1 VSDESSVEDV
11 RFKPIVEQL
20 PLVVYVDELDERS
33 SALYVSPMI
42 ERLLGYTAQEWLA
55 DPDLFVRCL
64 HPDDRDRVLVD
75 VARRNE
81 SGRSVPSSDYRLIA
95 RDGSV
100 VWVCDDE
107 VVVRD
112 GDGKPRYAQGYLQ
125 DITERRESSTRLELL
140 VGILSAAVNGLS
152 AEDAVSAAVDRLGAF
167 FPDVR
172 VNYCTV
178 TPQRQLKPQYATL
191 HPKLPPA
198 GTEPIDLDD
207 EYLWLLG
214 QGQAVAVDDVGSEI
228 RFGKLVTTL
237 TAGGVRA
244 FLDVPLRREG
254 RLAGVLCFD
263 AAAPRRW
270 TPFELNALGEVA
282 DQLAVILSG
291 ATAQAER
298 ERVERDLR
306 RRDAILEAVS
316 RSAERL
322 LLEPTWREA
331 APKVLEELGQAVGAS
346 RAYLFENGVAPDGAA
361 ITSQRAEWVADG
373 IHAELDNPVMQELR
387 LADVGLERFAQIV
400 GRDEVFAANIR
411 DLPTGERPLFE
422 AQDIR
427 SVMTVPVFVDGAWW
441 GFVGF
446 DDCIAERDWTP
457 AETDALRTAASLVA
471 AAIRREHSEAVLREH
486 EQKLRAVF
494 ETALDAIFITNGA
507 REYVDANPAGCDLL
521 GVAKRDL
528 LGRRIDDFAP
538 PDRLETIDADWK
550 QYLAGGPTMSQS
562 QIQRTDGERRELDVS
577 ARPHFLP
584 GLNIAFARDI
594 TDRKRLENELLNA
607 QKLESI
613 GRLAGGVA
621 HDFNNLLT
629 AIGGYTSLLLERV
642 NGDATLA
649 HDLGEI
655 RRATERA
662 GELTR
667 QLLAFGRR
675 QVLQP
680 RVFDLN
686 DVLTEVGSLLQRLLG
701 EHVELELELAPAPA
715 TVRADPGQL
724 EQVVV
729 NLAVNARDAMPD
741 GGRLSISIR
750 EVELPGGTFVE
761 LRAADT
767 GVGMDAETLERIFEP
782 FFTTREQGVGLGL
795 ASVYGIVRQSGG
807 DVVAASEPGNGT
819 TFTVRLPRIDEQPPA
834 AELAPAAETQTGSET
849 ILLVEDEDVV
859 RALTQRVLERCGYTV
874 LSCAN
879 GADAVELAAGH
890 SEPIHLLLTDVVM
903 PGLRGHEVA
912 EQVVSS
918 RPGIKVLYMS
928 GYADEALLGAA
939 AIAGPA
945 LIEKPF
951 AVDTLARRVREA
963 LEAASDT
970 IPATRA

>member
-1 VSDESSVEDV
+1 MQFRS
-11 RFKPIVEQL
+11 IVEQL

-33 SALYVSPMI
+33 SARYVSPLI
-42 ERLLGYTAQEWLA
+42 ERLLGYTAEEWLA

-64 HPDDRDRVLVD
+64 HPDDRQRVLFD
-75 VARRNE
+75 IARRNE
-81 SGRSVPSSDYRLIA
+81 SGNSTPVSDYRLIA
-95 RDGSV
+95 RDGAI

-112 GDGKPRYAQGYLQ
+112 ADGTPRYAQGYLQ
-125 DITERRESSTRLELL
+125 DVTERHESSTRLELL
-140 VGILSAAVNGLS
+140 VGILSAAVDGLS
-152 AEDAVSAAVDRLGAF
+152 PEEAVRAAVDRLAAF

-172 VNYCTV
+172 VSFCLV
-178 TPQRQLKPQYATL
+178 TPQRHLEPQYASL
-191 HPKLPPA
+191 HSALPPP
-198 GTEPIDLDD
+198 GGGPLDLDD

-214 QGQAVAVDDVGSEI
+214 QGQAVAVDDVRSEI
-228 RFGKLVTTL
+228 RFRRLVDRL
-237 TAGGVRA
+237 AAGGVGA
-244 FLDVPLRREG
+244 FLDVPLRRDG
-254 RLAGVLCFD
+254 RLAAVLCFD

-270 TPFELNALGEVA
+270 SRYELNALGEVA
-282 DQLAVILSG
+282 DQLAVILAG
-291 ATAQAER
+291 ANARVER

-331 APKVLEELGQAVGAS
+331 APSVLEELGTAVGAS
-346 RAYLFENGVAPDGAA
+346 RAYLFENDVASDGTVV
-361 ITSQRAEWVADG
+361 TSQRAEWVASG
-373 IHAELDNPVMQELR
+373 IKPQRANPVMQELR
-387 LADVGLERFAQIV
+387 FSDVGLGRFEQLV
-400 GRDEVFAANIR
+400 GKDEVYAVNVCDLARDERA
-411 DLPTGERPLFE
+411 LFE
-422 AQDIR
+422 EVDIR
-427 SVMTVPVFVDGAWW
+427 SVMTVPIFVEGIWW

-446 DDCIAERDWTP
+446 DDRVAERDWTP

-471 AAIRREHSEAVLREH
+471 AAIKRERSEAVLREH

-494 ETALDAIFITNGA
+494 ETALDAIFITNDA

-528 LGRRIDDFAP
+528 LGRRIDDFAAA
-538 PDRLETIDADWK
+538 DRLETIDAEWEA
-550 QYLAGGPTMSQS
+550 YVSGGPTMSES
-562 QIQRTDGERRELDVS
+562 RIRRANGEHRELDVS
-577 ARPHFLP
+577 ARPQFLP
-584 GLNIAFARDI
+584 GLNIAFARDV

-607 QKLESI
+607 QRLESI

-629 AIGGYTSLLLERV
+629 AIGGYTALLLERA
-642 NGDATLA
+642 NGDAALA

-662 GELTR
+662 GELTN

-680 RVFDLN
+680 RAVDLN
-686 DVLTEVGSLLQRLLG
+686 EILSEVGSLLQRLLG
-701 EHVELELELAPAPA
+701 EHVELELLPAPAPA

-724 EQVVV
+724 EQVIV

-741 GGRLSISIR
+741 GGQLQIAIDD
-750 EVELPGGTFVE
+750 VELPEGAFVE

-767 GVGMDAETLERIFEP
+767 GVGMDAETLGRIFEP
-782 FFTTREQGVGLGL
+782 FFTTREEGVGLGL

-807 DVVAASEPGNGT
+807 DVAAVSEPGHGT
-819 TFTVRLPRIDEQPPA
+819 TFTVRLPRIDEPPA
-834 AELAPAAETQTGSET
+834 PIVAVAAPVADAQTGTET

-859 RALTQRVLERCGYTV
+859 RTLTQRVLERCGYTV

-890 SEPIHLLLTDVVM
+890 SDPIHLLLTDVVM

-912 EQVVSS
+912 EHVVAS
-918 RPGIKVLYMS
+918 RPEIKVLYMS

-963 LEAASDT
+963 LEVASDT
-970 IPATRA
+970 ISATRA

>member
-1 VSDESSVEDV
+1 M
-11 RFKPIVEQL
+11 RFQPIVEQL
-20 PLVVYVDELDERS
+20 PLVVYVDQLDERS

-42 ERLLGYTAQEWLA
+42 ERLLGYTAEEWLA
-55 DPDLFVRCL
+55 DPDLFVRCV
-64 HPDDRDRVLVD
+64 HPDDRERVLVD

-81 SGRSVPSSDYRLIA
+81 SGRSVPSSDYRMIA

-107 VVVRD
+107 VVVRGVD
-112 GDGKPRYAQGYLQ
+112 GEPRYAQGYLQ

-152 AEDAVSAAVDRLGAF
+152 PEEAVRAAVDRLGTF
-167 FPDVR
+167 FSDVR
-172 VNYCTV
+172 VNFCTV
-178 TPQRQLKPQYATL
+178 TPQRQLLTQYATL
-191 HPKLPPA
+191 HPELPPA
-198 GTEPIDLDD
+198 GDEPLEPDD

-214 QGQAVAVDDVGSEI
+214 QGQAVAVDDVRAEI
-228 RFGKLVTTL
+228 RFRQLVTKL
-237 TAGGVRA
+237 AAGGVGA

-254 RLAGVLCFD
+254 RLAAVLCFD
-263 AAAPRRW
+263 SPTPRRW
-270 TPFELNALGEVA
+270 TRYELNALGEVA
-282 DQLAVILSG
+282 DQLAVILAG
-291 ATAQAER
+291 ATARADR

-331 APKVLEELGQAVGAS
+331 APSVLEELGTAVGAS
-346 RAYLFENGVAPDGAA
+346 RAYLFENGVAPDGAVV
-361 ITSQRAEWVADG
+361 TSQRAEWVAAG
-373 IHAELDNPVMQELR
+373 IQPELDNSVMQEMR
-387 LADVGLERFAQIV
+387 FADVGLERFEEMV
-400 GRDEVFAANIR
+400 GRDEIFVADVR
-411 DLPTGERPLFE
+411 DLPAGERPLFE
-422 AQDIR
+422 AQGIR
-427 SVMTVPVFVDGAWW
+427 AVMTVPVFVEGAWW

-446 DDCIAERDWTP
+446 DDCVAERDWTP
-457 AETDALRTAASLVA
+457 AEIDALRTAASLVA
-471 AAIRREHSEAVLREH
+471 AAIRRERSEAILRTH

-494 ETALDAIFITNGA
+494 ETALDAIFITNHR
-507 REYVDANPAGCDLL
+507 REYVDANPAACELL

-528 LGRRIDDFAP
+528 LGQRIDDFAP
-538 PDRLETIDADWK
+538 PERLATMEAEWEE
-550 QYLAGGPTMSQS
+550 YLAGGPTMSQRL
-562 QIQRTDGERRELDVS
+562 IQRADGEVREVDVS
-577 ARPHFLP
+577 ARPHFVP

-629 AIGGYTSLLLERV
+629 AIGGYTSLLLQRA
-642 NGDATLA
+642 NGDAALA

-655 RRATERA
+655 SRATERA
-662 GELTR
+662 GELTH

-686 DVLTEVGSLLQRLLG
+686 DVLAGVGSLLQRLLG
-701 EHVELELELAPAPA
+701 EHVELELRPAPAAA

-741 GGRLSISIR
+741 GGRLTLSIG
-750 EVELPGGTFVE
+750 EVELPEGTFVE

-807 DVVAASEPGNGT
+807 DVSATSEPGGGT
-819 TFTVRLPRIDEQPPA
+819 TFTVRLPRIDEQPT
-834 AELAPAAETQTGSET
+834 AEERTPRADTQTGTET

-859 RALTQRVLERCGYTV
+859 RTLTQRVLERCGYTV

-879 GADAVELAAGH
+879 GADAIELAGAH
-890 SEPIHLLLTDVVM
+890 AEPIHLLLTDVVM

-912 EQVVSS
+912 ERVVAS

-963 LEAASDT
+963 LEAESDT
-970 IPATRA
+970 ISATRA

>member
-1 VSDESSVEDV
+1 M

-33 SALYVSPMI
+33 TALYVSPMI
-42 ERLLGYTAQEWLA
+42 ERLLGYTAEEWLA

-64 HPDDRDRVLVD
+64 HPDDRERVLVD

-81 SGRSVPSSDYRLIA
+81 SGRSVPLSDYRLIA
-95 RDGSV
+95 RNGSV

-112 GDGKPRYAQGYLQ
+112 ADGKPRYAQGYLQ
-125 DITERRESSTRLELL
+125 DVTERRESSTRLELL

-152 AEDAVSAAVDRLGAF
+152 ADDAIRSAVDKLGTF

-172 VNYCTV
+172 VNFCTV
-178 TPQRQLKPQYATL
+178 TPQRQLVPQYATL

-198 GTEPIDLDD
+198 GDEALEIDD

-214 QGQAVAVDDVGSEI
+214 QGQPVAVNDVQSEI

-237 TAGGVRA
+237 ANGGVGA
-244 FLDVPLRREG
+244 FLDVPLRSEG
-254 RLAGVLCFD
+254 RLAAVLCFD
-263 AAAPRRW
+263 APEPRRW

-291 ATAQAER
+291 ATDRAER
-298 ERVERDLR
+298 ERVERDLH

-331 APKVLEELGQAVGAS
+331 APDVLEELGTAVGAS
-346 RAYLFENGVAPDGAA
+346 RAYLFENGVAPDGTAV
-361 ITSQRAEWVADG
+361 TSQRAEWVAAG
-373 IHAELDNPVMQELR
+373 IRPELENPIMQEMR
-387 LADVGLERFAQIV
+387 FADVGLERFEQIV
-400 GRDEVFAANIR
+400 GRDEVFAANVR
-411 DLPTGERPLFE
+411 DLPPAERPLFE

-427 SVMTVPVFVDGAWW
+427 SVMTVPVFVEGAWW

-446 DDCIAERDWTP
+446 DDCVAERDWAP

-471 AAIRREHSEAVLREH
+471 AAIQRERSEAVLREH

-494 ETALDAIFITNGA
+494 ETALDAIFITNDA
-507 REYVDANPAGCDLL
+507 REYVDANPAACDLL
-521 GVAKRDL
+521 GLAKRDL
-528 LGRRIDDFAP
+528 LGRRIDDFSSAE
-538 PDRLETIDADWK
+538 RLETIDADWE
-550 QYLAGGPTMSQS
+550 QYLLGGPTMSERQVL
-562 QIQRTDGERRELDVS
+562 RADGGLREVDVS

-686 DVLTEVGSLLQRLLG
+686 DVLTDVGTLLQRLLG
-701 EHVELELELAPAPA
+701 EHVELALEPAPAPA

-729 NLAVNARDAMPD
+729 NLAVNARDAMPH
-741 GGRLSISIR
+741 GGRLTISIGK
-750 EVELPGGTFVE
+750 VELPGGTFVE
-761 LRAADT
+761 LQATDT
-767 GVGMDAETLERIFEP
+767 GIGMDAETLERIFEP

-807 DVVAASEPGNGT
+807 EVTATSEPGRGT
-819 TFTVRLPRIDEQPPA
+819 TFTVRLPRIDEQPRA
-834 AELAPAAETQTGSET
+834 VVVAPAADAETGSET

-879 GADAVELAAGH
+879 GADAVDLAGAH
-890 SEPIHLLLTDVVM
+890 AEPIHLLLTDVVM

-912 EQVVSS
+912 EQVVES
-918 RPGIKVLYMS
+918 RPDIKVLYMS
-928 GYADEALLGAA
+928 GYADQALLDAA
-939 AIAGPA
+939 AIAGSA

-951 AVDTLARRVREA
+951 AVEALARRVREA
-963 LEAASDT
+963 LEAVSDT

>member
-1 VSDESSVEDV
+1 MEDV
-11 RFKPIVEQL
+11 QFRSIVEQL

-33 SALYVSPMI
+33 SALYVSPLI
-42 ERLLGYTAQEWLA
+42 ERLLGYTAEEWLA

-64 HPDDRDRVLVD
+64 HPDDRERVLAD
-75 VARRNE
+75 IARRNE
-81 SGRSVPSSDYRLIA
+81 SGNSTPVSDYRLIA
-95 RDGSV
+95 RDRSI

-112 GDGKPRYAQGYLQ
+112 ADGKPRYAQGYLQ
-125 DITERRESSTRLELL
+125 DVTERHESSTRLELL
-140 VGILSAAVNGLS
+140 VGILSAAVDGLS
-152 AEDAVSAAVDRLGAF
+152 PDEAVRAAVDRLAAF

-172 VNYCTV
+172 VSFCTL
-178 TPQRQLKPQYATL
+178 TARRHLQPEYSTL
-191 HPKLPPA
+191 HSTLPPA
-198 GTEPIDLDD
+198 SGEPLDLDD

-214 QGQAVAVDDVGSEI
+214 QGQAVAVEDVRSEI
-228 RFGKLVTTL
+228 RFRRLVGRL
-237 TAGGVRA
+237 AAGGVGA
-244 FLDVPLRREG
+244 FLDVPLRRDG
-254 RLAGVLCFD
+254 RLAAVLCFD
-263 AAAPRRW
+263 AHSPRTW
-270 TPFELNALGEVA
+270 TRYELNALGEVA

-291 ATAQAER
+291 ATARAER

-331 APKVLEELGQAVGAS
+331 APSVLEELGTAVGAS
-346 RAYLFENGVAPDGAA
+346 RAYLFENGVAPDGAVV
-361 ITSQRAEWVADG
+361 TSQRAEWVAAG
-373 IHAELDNPVMQELR
+373 IKPELDNPILQMMR
-387 LADVGLERFAQIV
+387 FADVGLDRFEELV
-400 GRDEVFAANIR
+400 GRDEVFAANVR
-411 DLPTGERPLFE
+411 DLPSGERVVFE
-422 AQDIR
+422 AQSVR
-427 SVMTVPVFVDGAWW
+427 SVMTVPVFVEGCWW

-446 DDCIAERDWTP
+446 DDCVAEREWTP

-471 AAIRREHSEAVLREH
+471 AAIRRERSEAVLREH

-494 ETALDAIFITNGA
+494 ETALDAIFITNDA
-507 REYVDANPAGCDLL
+507 REYVDANPAACDLL

-538 PDRLETIDADWK
+538 AERLQTLDADWTA
-550 QYLAGGPTMSQS
+550 YISGGPTMSES
-562 QIQRTDGERRELDVS
+562 RIRRANGEHREIDVS
-577 ARPHFLP
+577 ARPQFLP
-584 GLNIAFARDI
+584 GLNIAFARDV

-629 AIGGYTSLLLERV
+629 AIGGYTSLLLQRA
-642 NGDATLA
+642 NGDAALA

-662 GELTR
+662 GELTH

-686 DVLTEVGSLLQRLLG
+686 DVLTNVGSLLQRLLG
-701 EHVELELELAPAPA
+701 EHVELELERASGPA

-724 EQVVV
+724 EQVIV

-741 GGRLSISIR
+741 GGRLQISIR
-750 EVELPGGTFVE
+750 DVELPEGPFVE
-761 LRAADT
+761 LRATDT
-767 GVGMDAETLERIFEP
+767 GVGMDAETLGRIFEP

-807 DVVAASEPGNGT
+807 DVVAVSEPGTGT
-819 TFTVRLPRIDEQPPA
+819 TFTVRLPRIDEEPA
-834 AELAPAAETQTGSET
+834 AAAATVAPVAETQTGTET

-879 GADAVELAAGH
+879 GADAVELATGH
-890 SEPIHLLLTDVVM
+890 AEPIHLLLTDVVM

>member
-1 VSDESSVEDV
+1 MQFRS
-11 RFKPIVEQL
+11 IVEQL

-33 SALYVSPMI
+33 SARYVSPLI
-42 ERLLGYTAQEWLA
+42 ERLLGYTAEEWLA

-64 HPDDRDRVLVD
+64 HRDDRQRVLFD
-75 VARRNE
+75 IARRNE
-81 SGRSVPSSDYRLIA
+81 SGNSTPVSDYRLIA
-95 RDGSV
+95 RDGSI

-112 GDGKPRYAQGYLQ
+112 ADGNPRYAQGYLQ
-125 DITERRESSTRLELL
+125 DVTERHESSTRLELL
-140 VGILSAAVNGLS
+140 VGILSAAVDGLS
-152 AEDAVSAAVDRLGAF
+152 PEEAVRAAVDRLSAF

-172 VNYCTV
+172 VSFCVV
-178 TPQRQLKPQYATL
+178 TPRRHLEPQYASL
-191 HPKLPPA
+191 HPALPPP
-198 GTEPIDLDD
+198 GGGPLDLDD

-214 QGQAVAVDDVGSEI
+214 QGQAVAVDDVRSEI
-228 RFGKLVTTL
+228 RFGRLVARL
-237 TAGGVRA
+237 AAGGVGA
-244 FLDVPLRREG
+244 FLDVPLRRDG
-254 RLAGVLCFD
+254 RLAAVLCFD

-270 TPFELNALGEVA
+270 SRYELNALGEVA
-282 DQLAVILSG
+282 DQLAVILAG
-291 ATAQAER
+291 ANARVER

-331 APKVLEELGQAVGAS
+331 APSVLEELGTAVGAS
-346 RAYLFENGVAPDGAA
+346 RAYLFENGVASDGTVV
-361 ITSQRAEWVADG
+361 TSQRAEWVATG
-373 IHAELDNPVMQELR
+373 IKPERDNPVMQELR
-387 LADVGLERFAQIV
+387 FADVGLGRFEELV
-400 GRDEVFAANIR
+400 GQDKVYAANVC
-411 DLPTGERPLFE
+411 DLAPDERALFE
-422 AQDIR
+422 ELDLR
-427 SVMTVPVFVDGAWW
+427 SVMTVPVFVEGSWW

-446 DDCIAERDWTP
+446 EDRVAERDWTP

-471 AAIRREHSEAVLREH
+471 AAIRRERSEAVLREH

-494 ETALDAIFITNGA
+494 ENALDAIFITNDA
-507 REYVDANPAGCDLL
+507 REYVDANPAACDLL

-528 LGRRIDDFAP
+528 LGRRLDEFVP
-538 PDRLETIDADWK
+538 PGRRESPNADWD
-550 QYLAGGPTMSQS
+550 QYLAGPLVSEE
-562 QIQRTDGERRELDVS
+562 QIRRATGEIRDVDVS
-577 ARPHFLP
+577 SRPHFLP
-584 GLNIAFARDI
+584 GLNVAFARDV

-607 QKLESI
+607 QRLESI

-629 AIGGYTSLLLERV
+629 AIGGYTTLLLERA
-642 NGDATLA
+642 NGDAALA

-662 GELTR
+662 GELTN

-680 RVFDLN
+680 RAVDLN
-686 DVLTEVGSLLQRLLG
+686 EILSGVGSLLQRLLG
-701 EHVELELELAPAPA
+701 EHVELELLPAPAPA

-724 EQVVV
+724 EQVIV
-729 NLAVNARDAMPD
+729 NLAVNARDAMPN
-741 GGRLSISIR
+741 GGRLQIAID
-750 EVELPGGTFVE
+750 EVELLEGPFVE
-761 LRAADT
+761 LRASDT
-767 GVGMDAETLERIFEP
+767 GVGMDAETLGRIFEP
-782 FFTTREQGVGLGL
+782 FFTTREDGVGLGL
-795 ASVYGIVRQSGG
+795 ASVYGIVHQSGG
-807 DVVAASEPGNGT
+807 EVVAVSEPGRGT
-819 TFTVRLPRIDEQPPA
+819 TFTVRLPRIDDRPA
-834 AELAPAAETQTGSET
+834 PIVAAAAPVVDAQTGTET

-879 GADAVELAAGH
+879 GADAVELASGH
-890 SEPIHLLLTDVVM
+890 SDPIHLLLTDVVM

-912 EQVVSS
+912 EHVVAS
-918 RPGIKVLYMS
+918 RPEIKVLYMS
-928 GYADEALLGAA
+928 GYADEALLGAV

-963 LEAASDT
+963 LEVESDT
-970 IPATRA
+970 ISATRA

>member
-1 VSDESSVEDV
+1 MKDV
-11 RFKPIVEQL
+11 RFQPIVEQL
-20 PLVVYVDELDERS
+20 PLVVYVDELDEHS

-42 ERLLGYTAQEWLA
+42 ERLLGYTAEQWLA
-55 DPDLFVRCL
+55 DPDLFVHCV
-64 HPDDRDRVLVD
+64 HPGDRERVLAD
-75 VARRNE
+75 ITRRNE
-81 SGRSVPSSDYRLIA
+81 SGNSTPVSDYRLVA
-95 RDGSV
+95 RDGTV

-112 GDGKPRYAQGYLQ
+112 EDGKPLYAQGYLQ
-125 DITERRESSTRLELL
+125 DVTDRHESSTRLELL

-152 AEDAVSAAVDRLGAF
+152 PDEAVRAAVDRLATF

-172 VNYCTV
+172 VNFCTV
-178 TPQRQLKPQYATL
+178 TAQRQLQPQYATL
-191 HPKLPPA
+191 HPGLPPA
-198 GTEPIDLDD
+198 SGEPLVLDD

-214 QGQAVAVDDVGSEI
+214 QGQAVAVDDVRSEI
-228 RFGKLVTTL
+228 RFRKLVTTL
-237 TAGGVRA
+237 AAGGVGG
-244 FLDVPLRREG
+244 FLDVPLRHEG
-254 RLAGVLCFD
+254 RLAAVLCFD
-263 AAAPRRW
+263 APEPRRW

-282 DQLAVILSG
+282 DQLAVILAG
-291 ATAQAER
+291 ANARAER

-331 APKVLEELGQAVGAS
+331 APSVLEELGTAVGAS
-346 RAYLFENGVAPDGAA
+346 RAYLFENGVAPDGAVV
-361 ITSQRAEWVADG
+361 TSQRAEWVATG
-373 IHAELDNPVMQELR
+373 IQPELGNPVMQSMRFAE
-387 LADVGLERFAQIV
+387 VGLERFQELV
-400 GRDEVFAANIR
+400 GRDEVFAANVR
-411 DLPTGERPLFE
+411 DLPSGERDLFDS
-422 AQDIR
+422 QGIR
-427 SVMTVPVFVDGAWW
+427 SVLAVPVFVEGSWW

-446 DDCIAERDWTP
+446 DDCGAEREWTT

-471 AAIRREHSEAVLREH
+471 AAIRRERSEATLRSH

-494 ETALDAIFITNGA
+494 ETALDAIFILDDD
-507 REYVDANPAGCDLL
+507 RRYVDVNPAASELL
-521 GVAKRDL
+521 GIAKRDL
-528 LGRRIDDFAP
+528 IGRRIDEFVP
-538 PDRLETIDADWK
+538 PERLPTLDVDWK
-550 QYLAGGPTMSQS
+550 RYLDGGPRMSEQ
-562 QIQRTDGERRELDVS
+562 QLRRVDGTIRDVDVS
-577 ARPHFLP
+577 SRPAFLP
-584 GLNIAFARDI
+584 GLNISFARDI

-629 AIGGYTSLLLERV
+629 AIGGYTSLLLERA
-642 NGDATLA
+642 NGDAALA

-662 GELTR
+662 GELTN

-686 DVLTEVGSLLQRLLG
+686 EVLSGVGTLLQRLLG
-701 EHVELELELAPAPA
+701 EHVVLALEPAPAPA

-724 EQVVV
+724 EQVIV
-729 NLAVNARDAMPD
+729 NLAVNARDAMLD
-741 GGRLSISIR
+741 GGRLRISIR
-750 EVELPGGTFVE
+750 EIDLPDGTFVE
-761 LRAADT
+761 LQAADT
-767 GVGMDAETLERIFEP
+767 GIGMDAKTLERIFEP

-807 DVVAASEPGNGT
+807 DVAATSEPGCGT
-819 TFTVRLPRIDEQPPA
+819 TFTVRLPRIDEQPDNPKVV
-834 AELAPAAETQTGSET
+834 APATMAQTGSET

-859 RALTQRVLERCGYTV
+859 RALTKRVLERCGYTV

-879 GADAVELAAGH
+879 GADAVELAGAH
-890 SEPIHLLLTDVVM
+890 AEPIHLLLTDVVM
-903 PGLRGHEVA
+903 PGLRGPEVA
-912 EQVVSS
+912 EQVVAS

-951 AVDTLARRVREA
+951 AVDALAARVREA
-963 LEAASDT
+963 LETASDT

>member
-1 VSDESSVEDV
+1 VQFRS
-11 RFKPIVEQL
+11 IVEQL

-33 SALYVSPMI
+33 SALYVSPLI
-42 ERLLGYTAQEWLA
+42 ERLLGYTAEEWLA
-55 DPDLFVRCL
+55 DPDLFVRCV
-64 HPDDRDRVLVD
+64 HPDDRERVLVD
-75 VARRNE
+75 IARRNE
-81 SGRSVPSSDYRLIA
+81 SGNSTPVSDYRLVA

-112 GDGKPRYAQGYLQ
+112 AEGKPRYAQGYLQ
-125 DITERRESSTRLELL
+125 DVTERHESSTRLELL
-140 VGILSAAVNGLS
+140 VGILSAAVDGLS
-152 AEDAVSAAVDRLGAF
+152 PEEAVRAAVDRLAAF

-172 VNYCTV
+172 VSFCTL
-178 TPQRQLKPQYATL
+178 TPGRHLQPEYSTL
-191 HPKLPPA
+191 HPRLPPA
-198 GTEPIDLDD
+198 SGELLDLDD

-214 QGQAVAVDDVGSEI
+214 QGQAVAVEDVRSEI
-228 RFGKLVTTL
+228 RFRRLVSRL
-237 TAGGVRA
+237 AAGGVGA
-244 FLDVPLRREG
+244 FLDVPLRRDG
-254 RLAGVLCFD
+254 RLAAVLCFD
-263 AAAPRRW
+263 AATARRW
-270 TPFELNALGEVA
+270 TRYELNALGEVA

-291 ATAQAER
+291 ATARAER

-331 APKVLEELGQAVGAS
+331 APSVLEELGTAVGAS
-346 RAYLFENGVAPDGAA
+346 RAYLFENGVAPDGAIVA
-361 ITSQRAEWVADG
+361 SQRAEWVGAG
-373 IHAELDNPVMQELR
+373 IKHELDNPVLQDMR
-387 LADVGLERFAQIV
+387 FADVGLERFAELV
-400 GRDEVFAANIR
+400 GRDEVFAANVR
-411 DLPTGERPLFE
+411 DLPAGERALFE
-422 AQDIR
+422 SQDIR
-427 SVMTVPVFVDGAWW
+427 SVMTVPVFVEGSWW

-446 DDCIAERDWTP
+446 DDCVAEREWTP

-471 AAIRREHSEAVLREH
+471 AAIRRERSEAVLREH

-494 ETALDAIFITNGA
+494 ETALDAIFISNDA

-538 PDRLETIDADWK
+538 ADRLDTIDADWEK
-550 QYLAGGPTMSQS
+550 YLAGGPTMSES
-562 QIQRTDGERRELDVS
+562 RIRRANGEHRELDVS
-577 ARPHFLP
+577 ARPQFLP
-584 GLNIAFARDI
+584 GLNIAFARDV

-629 AIGGYTSLLLERV
+629 AIGGYTSLLLERA
-642 NGDATLA
+642 NGDAALA

-662 GELTR
+662 GELTH

-686 DVLTEVGSLLQRLLG
+686 DVLTDAGSLLRRLLG
-701 EHVELELELAPAPA
+701 EHVELALESATAPA

-724 EQVVV
+724 EQVIV

-741 GGRLSISIR
+741 GGRLQISISD
-750 EVELPGGTFVE
+750 VDLPDGPFVE

-767 GVGMDAETLERIFEP
+767 GVGMDAETLGRIFEP

-807 DVVAASEPGNGT
+807 EVVAVSEPGRGT
-819 TFTVRLPRIDEQPPA
+819 TFTVRLPRIDERPTPA
-834 AELAPAAETQTGSET
+834 AAVAAVTPISDTQTGTET

-879 GADAVELAAGH
+879 GADAVELAAVH
-890 SEPIHLLLTDVVM
+890 AEPIHLLLTDVVM

-912 EQVVSS
+912 DQVLSA

-963 LEAASDT
+963 LETASDT
-970 IPATRA
+970 ISATRA